1 MIRSKDMGSSFGKM
15 GVVTEVN
22 GKTGSM
28 MVEVFSLE
36 KMEKKGLVFGAMERR
51 SSGWSEL

>member
-1 MIRSKDMGSSFGKM
+1 MGSSFGKM

-22 GKTGSM
+22 GKMGSR

-36 KMEKKGLVFGAMERR
+36 KMEKKGQVFGAMERR